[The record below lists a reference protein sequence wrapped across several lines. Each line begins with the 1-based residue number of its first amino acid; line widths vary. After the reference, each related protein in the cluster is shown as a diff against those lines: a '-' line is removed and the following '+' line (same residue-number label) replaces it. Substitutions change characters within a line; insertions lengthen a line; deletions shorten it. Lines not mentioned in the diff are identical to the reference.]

1 MSNWKNWFQK
11 PSCIKEHEDTFA
23 LYGQVEALQARSPF
37 SDEDTRGDFMLAII
51 YEACEKRGVTPGTSL
66 GEALWETIYRLLVYD
81 GLLVELPER
90 ETIWNLTIEEGVH
103 LRSRLRRHLNFLRD
117 PERLS
122 TIWRDKLV
130 WLFAG
135 LLEYLPLS
143 AFTDVDD
150 EGISES
156 NAVVFPE
163 ALLYDLCDNLPEV
176 LDRLMITL
184 YDQDVTNAGLFD
196 TLREQFNNNTLRA
209 SGIPPERQYESSRK
223 IVMPSEHGSAS
234 PEYLIEAYLGG
245 TPFHDFFYR
254 TLPFA
259 IPFPAR
265 FEHTH
270 IVAGSGHGKT
280 QLLQFL
286 IHHDLV
292 KAKRNGEGDNRS
304 VIVMDSQGD
313 MIRTISHLKL
323 FDPHDEE
330 SLASRFVLIDP
341 TDVEHPVGLNMFDFN
356 RARMDTLSV
365 KDREM
370 ILNATVETYEYFF
383 GALLGAE
390 LTQRQGVIFRYIA
403 RLMMEIPD
411 ATIHTLLELMMNGE
425 KYRPYMEK
433 LTGTARTF
441 FLTQFF
447 DRHFSENKKQIIARL
462 WGVLSNTTLER
473 MFSHPKNKVD
483 LFRLTQEGKIIFVN
497 TAKDFLGHEGSGI
510 FGRFIVSLLSQAA
523 IQRAILPAYERTPTF
538 AYIDE
543 AEDYFD
549 DNIDR
554 LVNQAR
560 KYKIGLVFSHQ
571 NLDQLTPALRASV
584 LTSTSIKFAGGLSSK
599 DANTLSGEF
608 RTDAEFLLAQK
619 KRSNHTEFACWV
631 KNFTAKA
638 LSISIP
644 LGYVE
649 AEPMLD
655 EDDYALL
662 LRANRETY
670 SVVAEIPHIEA
681 PTVTPRRTTEKV
693 EAAQPK
699 VSKTASPA
707 ISPTISPS
715 PSEIAEQLYALDEEQ
730 KISEPRVLRA
740 AAIPPT
746 APREQGG
753 GGKQHKYLAQL
764 VKQLA
769 EERGFKASIE
779 EVILEGIGRVDVALS
794 RGDRKIAVEISVTT
808 GKDWELQNVEKC
820 LSAGYEEVLLVST
833 NARHL
838 KSLARFIPE
847 NLDEAV
853 RDKVQFMSPEGFIE
867 YLDRGASPP
876 LTTEN
881 VVRGYKVTVTHQA
894 MTPEDLAER
903 RSAVAQVIARS
914 LSKAQKE

>member
-1 MSNWKNWFQK
+1 MSNLKNWFFR
-11 PSCIKEHEDTFA
+11 PAVLREHEDTFA
-23 LYGQVEALQARSPF
+23 LYDQVESARYRSPL
-37 SDEDTRGDFMLAII
+37 GDIESAKEFVAAII
-51 YEACEKRGVTPGTSL
+51 HEACEKRGVSPSDSL
-66 GEALWETIYRLLVYD
+66 IEALWGIISDLIYYD
-81 GLLVELPER
+81 GLLVELPDR
-90 ETIWNLTIEEGVH
+90 SAIWNLTIEEEVH
-103 LRSRLRRHLNFLRD
+103 LRSRLQRHLNFQRD
-117 PERLS
+117 AERLS
-122 TIWRDKLV
+122 VIWRDKLV

-143 AFTDVDD
+143 AFTDSDD
-150 EGISES
+150 EGISE
-156 NAVVFPE
+156 NDAVVFPE
-163 ALLYDLCDNLPEV
+163 AEILHLCDNLPEV

-184 YDQDVTNAGLFD
+184 YDIDVVNAHLFD
-196 TLREQFNNNTLRA
+196 PLREQFNENTLRA
-209 SGIPPERQYESSRK
+209 SGIPPDRQYESSRK
-223 IVMPSEHGSAS
+223 IVMPSESRSVA
-234 PEYLIEAYLGG
+234 PEYLVDAYMGG
-245 TPFHDFFYR
+245 TPFHNFFYR

-292 KAKRNGEGDNRS
+292 KVKTNREENNRS
-304 VIVMDSQGD
+304 IIVMDSQGD
-313 MIRTISHLKL
+313 MIRTLSHLKL
-323 FDPHDEE
+323 FDPLDEG

-341 TDVEHPVGLNMFDFN
+341 TDVEHPVGLNMFDFD
-356 RARMDTLSV
+356 RARLDTLSV
-365 KDREM
+365 KHREM

-483 LFRLTQEGKIIFVN
+483 LFSLTQAGKIIFVN

-560 KYKIGLVFSHQ
+560 KYKIGLIFSHQ
-571 NLDQLTPALRASV
+571 NLDQLSPALRASV
-584 LTSTSIKFAGGLSSK
+584 LASTSIKFAGGLSSK
-599 DANTLSGEF
+599 DASTLSGEF

-619 KRSNHTEFACWV
+619 KRGNHTEFACSV

-638 LSISIP
+638 ISVNIP
-644 LGYVE
+644 LGFVE

-662 LRANRETY
+662 LLENQLMYT
-670 SVVAEIPHIEA
+670 VKAEVPHIEA
-681 PTVTPRRTTEKV
+681 PSVAPRRIEKI
-693 EAAQPK
+693 EKIEIQPK
-699 VSKTASPA
+699 VPEVAPPTPVTPDRAAIEELLASG
-707 ISPTISPS
+707 
-715 PSEIAEQLYALDEEQ
+715 EEARE
-730 KISEPRVLRA
+730 ISEPRVLRA
-740 AAIPPT
+740 TT
-746 APREQGG
+746 ATPRPEPREQGG

-779 EVILEGIGRVDVALS
+779 EAILEGIGRVDVALS

-820 LSAGYEEVLLVST
+820 LSAGYAEVLLVST

-853 RDKVQFMSPEGFIE
+853 RDKVQFLSPEGFIE
-867 YLDRGASPP
+867 YLDRGAASPV
-876 LTTEN
+876 TTEN
-881 VVRGYKVTVTHQA
+881 VVRGYKVRVTHQT

-903 RSAVAQVIARS
+903 RRAVAQVIARS
-914 LSKAQKE
+914 LSRTQKD